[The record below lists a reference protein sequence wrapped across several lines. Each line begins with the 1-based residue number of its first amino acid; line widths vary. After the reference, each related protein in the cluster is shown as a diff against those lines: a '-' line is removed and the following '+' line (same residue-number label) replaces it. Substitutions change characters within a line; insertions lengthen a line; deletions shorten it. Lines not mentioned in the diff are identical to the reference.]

1 MICICIEF
9 RHQLRLLPTKSRI
22 FLPQHA
28 PLRNAS
34 LPQTLSLEK
43 KVYATHI
50 MDALWLYYSL
60 ICFTRSSWAVH
71 LSNPPSYS
79 LMQYS
84 VGGFAVSTYLGLV
97 LRYNWIGML
106 SIQCYWEAIKNS
118 HSISEMRHC
127 FATLLAQPVLYQQ
140 AKARKYYY
148 RKIPR
153 VNEQNMTQE

>member
-1 MICICIEF
+1 MF
-9 RHQLRLLPTKSRI
+9 DTSQLRLDSTK
-22 FLPQHA
+22 QM
-28 PLRNAS
+28 S
-34 LPQTLSLEK
+34 LTEVVLMGGLEINK
-43 KVYATHI
+43 ILYILLILWMT
-50 MDALWLYYSL
+50 LWLYYSL

-84 VGGFAVSTYLGLV
+84 VGGFAVCTYLGLV

-127 FATLLAQPVLYQQ
+127 FATLHSPFYTSRQRPENIIATEKFLELMN
-140 AKARKYYY
+140 K
-148 RKIPR
+148 
-153 VNEQNMTQE
+153 T